1 MFGTSKALLAAAVA
15 LLAGALMSPA
25 TAQQPTSVTG
35 CLSKGTAKDAFTIT
49 GTDGKAYSLTSSTVK
64 LDQHVGHKVTVTG
77 TSSGMETAA
86 LKDTSMHKD
95 TSMQHDTTM
104 HEHTGMKKEAG
115 GAAAGGLNVSSL
127 KMVSA
132 ECK

>member
-1 MFGTSKALLAAAVA
+1 MFSMSKALLAAAVA
-15 LLAGALMSPA
+15 LLAVGMTSAA

-35 CLSKGTAKDAFTIT
+35 CLAKTGNDAFSIS
-49 GTDGKAYSLTSSTVK
+49 GADGKAYSLTSTTVK

-77 TSSGMETAA
+77 TSAGVETAA
-86 LKDTSMHKD
+86 LKDTSAKKDAGTTKD
-95 TSMQHDTTM
+95 TSMTK
-104 HEHTGMKKEAG
+104 ETGATGAG
-115 GAAAGGLNVSSL
+115 TLNVSSL

>member
-1 MFGTSKALLAAAVA
+1 MFSLSKALLAAAVA
-15 LLAGALMSPA
+15 LLAVGMTSAA

-35 CLSKGTAKDAFTIT
+35 CLSQGTAKDAFAIT
-49 GTDGKAYSLTSSTVK
+49 GTDGKAYSLTSSTIK

-77 TSSGMETAA
+77 TSAGVETAA
-86 LKDTSMHKD
+86 LKDTSAKKDAGMTKD
-95 TSMQHDTTM
+95 TSMTK
-104 HEHTGMKKEAG
+104 ETGATGAG
-115 GAAAGGLNVSSL
+115 TLNVSSL